1 MFVIELNY
9 TAELSEID
17 RAMKAHVAFLNKH
30 YQAQVFVAS
39 GRKIPRDGGII
50 LATGRSRAD
59 IESIMNEDPFC
70 SRGLAEFRVT
80 EFRLSQRSPELKQ
93 LFDEE
98 PSR

>member
-1 MFVIELNY
+1 
-9 TAELSEID
+9 
-17 RAMKAHVAFLNKH
+17 
-30 YQAQVFVAS
+30 
-39 GRKIPRDGGII
+39 
-50 LATGRSRAD
+50 
-59 IESIMNEDPFC
+59 MNEDPFC